1 MTPSVS
7 LALLYDTLIEVGLL
21 FGTFARHFA
30 WVHKCKKVIKI
41 DDITIKSADISN
53 KLNYIF
59 LMSLVIFVTWIKFH
73 DN

>member
-7 LALLYDTLIEVGLL
+7 LALLYDTLIEVGLP

-53 KLNYIF
+53 KLI
-59 LMSLVIFVTWIKFH
+59 SVVIFVTWIKFH